1 MIKIENLIYPLAVIL
16 GIVLIVTPEY
26 DVHNFHPWD
35 NFHGPF
41 LGGFDVLLYVKY

>member
-26 DVHNFHPWD
+26 DVHISFL
-35 NFHGPF
+35 F